1 MRGAAFLVFFAAA
14 CGHERATLIAAH
26 VTGGQGNAQEA
37 VEEASGTLECP
48 DELFPQELG
57 SSDPDGDL
65 RAQHIGA
72 LPMACTV
79 TISKAGFRP
88 YQALLRDVCGTPAH
102 GGCRTAELRVVL
114 APDAGKGGPESA
126 K

>member
-1 MRGAAFLVFFAAA
+1 MRRAALLAILAAA

-26 VTGGQGNAQEA
+26 VTGGQGNAQGA

-48 DELFPQELG
+48 DEPFPQDLG
-57 SSDPDGDL
+57 SSDQDGDL

-79 TISKAGFRP
+79 TVAKAGFRP
-88 YQALLRDVCGTPAH
+88 YKALLRDVCGTPAH

-114 APDAGKGGPESA
+114 APDGKGAPDSA